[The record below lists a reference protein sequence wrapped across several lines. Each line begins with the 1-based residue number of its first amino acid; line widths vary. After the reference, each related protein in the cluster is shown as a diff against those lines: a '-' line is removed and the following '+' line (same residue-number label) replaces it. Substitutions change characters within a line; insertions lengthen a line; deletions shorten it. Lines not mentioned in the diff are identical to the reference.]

1 MPTSTSASKTYVNGV
16 STSPVQI
23 DTTQA
28 ATDTIGYVVTDS
40 PGGHQHLNPHRHHR
54 AGDRSRDT
62 PAACITSRRKHIGYD
77 NGLVVSA
84 LLRRVQSS

>member
-1 MPTSTSASKTYVNGV
+1 MTITGPYADSNLGVQTYVNGV

-40 PGGHQHLNPHRHHR
+40 HGSAAPH
-54 AGDRSRDT
+54 
-62 PAACITSRRKHIGYD
+62 PAP
-77 NGLVVSA
+77 
-84 LLRRVQSS
+84 SS

>member
-1 MPTSTSASKTYVNGV
+1 MTITGPYADINLGVQTYVNGV

-40 PGGHQHLNPHRHHR
+40 LGLIGSS
-54 AGDRSRDT
+54 SRTVLIEPAAST
-62 PAACITSRRKHIGYD
+62 PATPPSAASSTNVTISGTST
-77 NGLVVSA
+77 A
-84 LLRRVQSS
+84 Q